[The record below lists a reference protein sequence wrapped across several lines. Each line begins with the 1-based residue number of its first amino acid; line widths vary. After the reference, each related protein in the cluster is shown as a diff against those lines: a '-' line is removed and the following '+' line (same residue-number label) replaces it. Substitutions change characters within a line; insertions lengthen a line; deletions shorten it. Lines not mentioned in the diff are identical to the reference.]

1 MKRLLLT
8 ISFILSCNTANAAL
22 VTWELADFSFDDGG
36 TAYGSF
42 VYDTDLNVVSNID
55 VYTTEG
61 SRLSGRHY
69 IATAGVWG
77 SNTDFGILAFTDTSS
92 TSNYQGAGWLRMD
105 FHSISNVTDVGI
117 SLDQWL
123 AVGAESYCVNSD
135 CSSAANEITDPDNS
149 RETISGY
156 ILSTQSVP
164 SPVPLPAS
172 VWLFISGLVGIYSIT
187 SNLSGRKKHAA

>member
-1 MKRLLLT
+1 MKQLLLT
-8 ISFILSCNTANAAL
+8 ISLILSCNTSHAAL
-22 VTWELADFSFDDGG
+22 VTWELVNFSFDDGG
-36 TAYGSF
+36 AAYGSF
-42 VYDTDLNVVSNID
+42 VYDTDLNVLSNID

-77 SNTDFGILAFTDTSS
+77 SNSDFGILALTDTSS
-92 TSNYQGAGWLRMD
+92 TTNYLEAGWLRMD
-105 FHSISNVTDVGI
+105 FHSISSVTDVGV
-117 SLDQWL
+117 SLEQWL
-123 AVGAESYCVNSD
+123 AVGAESYCVDSV
-135 CSSAANEITDPDNS
+135 CSSAANEITDPENS

-172 VWLFISGLVGIYSIT
+172 VWLFLSGLVSFKWVV
-187 SNLSGRKKHAA
+187 RKKIKF